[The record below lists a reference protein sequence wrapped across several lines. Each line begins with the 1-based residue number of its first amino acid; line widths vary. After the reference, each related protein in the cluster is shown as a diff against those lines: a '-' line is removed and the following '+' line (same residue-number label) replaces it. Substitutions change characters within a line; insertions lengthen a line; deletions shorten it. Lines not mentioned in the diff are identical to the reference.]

1 MQKAVSRQMC
11 YRGKAGIMNLSVTRL
26 FPAHQR
32 DLALEGLYLE
42 HDLHT
47 KGRSGKPYVYSNFIS
62 SLDGRIAIAD
72 AAHTT
77 HVVPAAC
84 ANPRDWRLY
93 QELAGQADLLVTSG
107 RYFRQSLLGEAQ
119 DELPLGSAQKFDD
132 IREWRATR
140 GLLPQPDI
148 AIMSSS
154 LNIPLAALEQYR
166 TRRIHVVTGEDAD
179 PGRVAAMQENDIN
192 VIRAGS
198 GIKVNG
204 RKMID
209 ELAQHGYRS
218 IYAIAGPA
226 VFHTLLASRVVDRLY
241 LTITQ
246 QILGGDNYDTLS
258 RGNPLQPAQG
268 MQLVG
273 LCHDPHAPADAGQL
287 FGVFEPGKQPPDPF
301 PGPKDHYTP

>member
-1 MQKAVSRQMC
+1 MAS
-11 YRGKAGIMNLSVTRL
+11 IMGLSVTRL
-26 FPAHQR
+26 FPVHHR

-42 HDLHT
+42 HDLYS
-47 KGRSGKPYVYSNFIS
+47 KGKPGKPFVYSNFIT

-72 AAHTT
+72 EAHTT
-77 HVVPAAC
+77 HVVPAAS
-84 ANPRDWRLY
+84 ANARDWRLY

-119 DELPLGSAQKFDD
+119 DALPLGSRQAFDD
-132 IREWRATR
+132 IREWRAAR
-140 GLLPQPDI
+140 GLAPQPDI

-154 LNIPLAALEQYR
+154 LNIPLAALEPYR
-166 TRRIHVVTGEDAD
+166 KRRIYLVTGEEAD
-179 PGRVAAMQENDIN
+179 PGRVAALQDNDIT

-204 RKMID
+204 RKMIH

-226 VFHTLLASRVVDRLY
+226 VFHTLLESRVVDRLY

-246 QILGGDNYDTLS
+246 QILGGNSYDTLS
-258 RGNPLQPAQG
+258 RGNTLQPAQG
-268 MQLVG
+268 MQLIG
-273 LCHDPHAPADAGQL
+273 LCHDPHAPDGAGQL
-287 FGVFEPGKQPPDPF
+287 FGVFEPGQQSPD
-301 PGPKDHYTP
+301 

>member
-1 MQKAVSRQMC
+1 
-11 YRGKAGIMNLSVTRL
+11 MNLPVTRL

-42 HDLHT
+42 HDLYN
-47 KGRSGKPYVYSNFIS
+47 KGSTGKPYVYSNFIT

-72 AAHTT
+72 EARTT
-77 HVVPAAC
+77 HAVPAAS
-84 ANPRDWRLY
+84 ANSRDWRLY

-119 DELPLGSAQKFDD
+119 DELPLGSGQAFDD
-132 IREWRATR
+132 IREWRVTR
-140 GLLPQPDI
+140 GLVPQPDI

-154 LNIPLAALEQYR
+154 LNIPLAALERYR
-166 TRRIHVVTGEDAD
+166 TRRIYVVTGEDAD
-179 PGRVAAMQENDIN
+179 PGRVAAMQDNDIN

-204 RKMID
+204 RKMIQG
-209 ELAQHGYRS
+209 LAQHGYRS

-226 VFHTLLASRVVDRLY
+226 VFHTLLESRVVDRLY

-258 RGNPLQPAQG
+258 RGNSLQPARG

-287 FGVFEPGKQPPDPF
+287 FGVFEPEKTG
-301 PGPKDHYTP
+301 PGLVPRS